1 MPHTATVPRK
11 FIDLRQRCSTRLQ
24 RQLYGLAGP
33 FVESSLAISKFNE
46 CYASAGL
53 QFLASSEEIGIK
65 KWFGSCLNAFGLQ
78 YHANTELLEKIPRS
92 GPLIIVANHPFGLAD
107 AVILGHMTG
116 QVRPDAKF
124 IANSMLASMPEVQ
137 PWIIPV
143 DNFGGAGS
151 ERHNVSA
158 LKLSLR
164 HLRTGGALIIFPAGE
179 VASYQLGQGIM
190 ERPWKS
196 HLGALVHHSKA
207 SVVPVHFAGRNS
219 LLFQMAGLL
228 HPRARTS
235 LLLREL
241 CHRRGKPVALRI
253 GETMPYSKLKRFAAP
268 AELTGH
274 LRLLTLALA
283 HQSKA
288 QTNFDTPAKSSPSS
302 EPDLQ
307 LAGEF
312 TKLRAN
318 GRLMAEQGNLAV
330 YMAEAADIPHA
341 LQEIG
346 RLREITFRDVGEG
359 TGQEV
364 DLDSFDRHYL
374 HLILWDESAARIAG
388 GYRVGRADKI
398 MQTLGRKGLYTDTLF
413 RFSPRFLNKMDCALE
428 LGRSFI
434 CKDYQRHPASLLLLW
449 KGLSTW
455 VRRHP
460 RYKLLFGPVSISD
473 EYDPTSRRLMVDFL
487 MSQRQTAELKD
498 LAKPRSPFR
507 SRIAPQLQRELVGAP
522 LRNEDDLSSLISTIE
537 ADRKGLPVLL
547 KHYLK
552 LSASLLCFN
561 VDRSFS
567 SVVDGLIL
575 VDLTKTN
582 PKALAR
588 YMGEEGMRAY
598 LDHHGIWPESSPP
611 ESEAQ

>member
-1 MPHTATVPRK
+1 MQSPAPVPTK
-11 FIDLRQRCSTRLQ
+11 FIDLSQRCSTPLQ
-24 RQLYGLAGP
+24 RHLYGLAGP

-53 QFLASSEEIGIK
+53 HFRSSAEEMGIK
-65 KWFGSCLNAFGLQ
+65 KWFGSCLEAFGLQ
-78 YHANTELLEKIPRS
+78 YHANMESLAKIPRT
-92 GPLIIVANHPFGLAD
+92 GPVIIVANHPFGLAD
-107 AVILGHMTG
+107 AVILGHMIG
-116 QVRPDAKF
+116 LIRPDAKF
-124 IANSMLASMPEVQ
+124 IANSMLASMPEVK

-143 DNFGGAGS
+143 DNFGGTGS
-151 ERHNVSA
+151 ERRNISA
-158 LKLSLR
+158 MKLSLR
-164 HLRTGGALIIFPAGE
+164 HLAAGGALIIFPAGE
-179 VASYQLGQGIM
+179 VASYQLGHGIM

-228 HPRARTS
+228 HPRVRTS

-253 GETMPYSKLKRFAAP
+253 GEPLSYNKLKRFPTP
-268 AELTGH
+268 ADLTGH
-274 LRLLTLALA
+274 LRLLTLALG
-283 HQSKA
+283 HQSSA
-288 QTNFDTPAKSSPSS
+288 TANIDPPAEAITTD

-318 GRLMAEQGNLAV
+318 GRLMAEQGNLSV
-330 YMAEAADIPHA
+330 YMAEAADIPYA

-346 RLREITFRDVGEG
+346 RLREITFRAVGEG
-359 TGQEV
+359 TGQDV
-364 DLDSFDRHYL
+364 DLDSFDQHYL
-374 HLILWDESAARIAG
+374 HLILWDESAAKIAG

-398 MQTLGRKGLYTDTLF
+398 MQKLGRQGLYTDTLF
-413 RFSPRFLNKMDCALE
+413 RFSPRFLSKMDCALE
-428 LGRSFI
+428 LGRSFV
-434 CKDYQRHPASLLLLW
+434 CQEYQRHPASLLLLW
-449 KGLSTW
+449 KGFSTW

-473 EYDPTSRRLMVDFL
+473 EYDPISRRLMVDFL
-487 MSQRQTAELKD
+487 MSRGQTAELRD
-498 LAKPRSPFR
+498 LVRPRSPFR
-507 SRIAPQLQRELVGAP
+507 SRISPQLQRELNGAP
-522 LRNEDDLSSLISTIE
+522 LRSEEDLSSLVSTIE
-537 ADRKGLPVLL
+537 RDCKGLPVLL

-561 VDRSFS
+561 VDRAFS

-582 PKALAR
+582 PKVLAR
-588 YMGEEGMRAY
+588 YMGEEGTRAY
-598 LDHHGIWPESSPP
+598 LDHHGIWPQAETTI
-611 ESEAQ
+611 SEL